1 MGAGL
6 ASISEVL
13 NLSRKTSL
21 DEFIEKVK
29 PIVNAVR
36 ERGDDALIEFTEKF
50 DGVKLESIQ
59 VTEEE
64 IEEAYEVVDDELID
78 ALETA
83 KENIEKFH
91 FITAPQEI
99 FVDFDFAVLGK
110 RYVPLESV
118 GLYIP
123 GGRAS
128 YPSTALMTGV
138 PAKIA
143 GVSRIVVCTPPARD
157 GQVNPVTLVA
167 CDLAGVHEIYRIG
180 GAQAIAAMAYGTE
193 TVKPVLKIAG
203 PGNIYV
209 TAAKILVSKDV
220 AVDMPAG
227 PSEIMIVADE
237 SADAEIIALDCL
249 AQLEHDPM
257 AVAVV
262 LTTSE
267 KLARKVLEIVR
278 KEYKEC
284 PENLKIA
291 LVSSIEEAIDVSN
304 SFAPEHLELAFEDAD
319 KAIPKIKNA
328 GSVFI
333 GELSGVA
340 FGDYASGT
348 NHVLPTAGYARMYSG
363 LSVDSFVKS
372 ITFQQLRETGVRMLG
387 EKVVRIATAEGLRYH
402 ALSVEKRLEKLEEVK
417 K

>member
-1 MGAGL
+1 MRV

-36 ERGDDALIEFTEKF
+36 ERGDEALIEFTEKF

-59 VTEEE
+59 VAEEE
-64 IEEAYEVVDDELID
+64 VEEAYEVVDDGLID

-110 RYVPLESV
+110 RYVPLESA
-118 GLYIP
+118 GLYVP

-128 YPSTALMTGV
+128 YPSTALMAGI

-143 GVSRIVVCTPPARD
+143 GVSRIVVCTPPAED
-157 GQVNPVTLVA
+157 GRVNPVTLVA
-167 CDLAGVHEIYRIG
+167 CDLAGVHEIYKVG

-193 TVKPVLKIAG
+193 TVRPVLKIAG
-203 PGNIYV
+203 PGNVYV

-227 PSEIMIVADE
+227 PSEVLIIADE

-267 KLARKVLEIVR
+267 KLAGKVLEAVEKYR
-278 KEYKEC
+278 GH
-284 PENLKIA
+284 PENFKVA
-291 LVSSIEEAIDVSN
+291 LVSSIDEAIEVSN
-304 SFAPEHLELAFEDAD
+304 SFAPEHLELVFEDAD
-319 KAIPKIKNA
+319 KAISKIKNA
-328 GSVFI
+328 GSVFV

-348 NHVLPTAGYARMYSG
+348 NHVLPTAGYAKMYSG

-402 ALSVEKRLEKLEEVK
+402 ALSVERRLEKLEEVK